1 MSLLATS
8 RWRFNRHLNDV
19 YIKRLCHIGS
29 LVSSESCWNGLGSR
43 KSVVEMSTMTLLSTS
58 SQWLPSLRR
67 FVVSGVAVAGTS
79 FKFTRTWAAKM
90 FYYYYSKFISF
101 RIHEWSSLE
110 AVAVV
115 EVVVEEGFWARTKKH
130 LSWTTEKDKLRGMI
144 GDSDKEDEKLSGSG
158 RCRDRE
164 GDRIGVHK
172 KTKRQ
177 EL

>member
-58 SQWLPSLRR
+58 LFASFCRFWSGRR
-67 FVVSGVAVAGTS
+67 GDKLQVHSNLSCKNVLLLLFKIHFFPNSWMVVARSCCSSSSSGRRV
-79 FKFTRTWAAKM
+79 WAQ
-90 FYYYYSKFISF
+90 
-101 RIHEWSSLE
+101 
-110 AVAVV
+110 
-115 EVVVEEGFWARTKKH
+115 TKKH

-158 RCRDRE
+158 
-164 GDRIGVHK
+164 
-172 KTKRQ
+172 
-177 EL
+177 